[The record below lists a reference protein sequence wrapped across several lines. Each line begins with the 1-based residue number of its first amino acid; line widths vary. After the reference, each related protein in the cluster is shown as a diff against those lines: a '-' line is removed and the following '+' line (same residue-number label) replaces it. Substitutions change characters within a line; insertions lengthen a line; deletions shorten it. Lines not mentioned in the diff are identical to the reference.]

1 MEGGLSHWDKQHLT
15 NYLIKK
21 KPHFVEVSP
30 RTLTVK
36 TLRHEGKLARA
47 RQGRRVAG
55 TIGQN
60 ARIIL

>member
-1 MEGGLSHWDKQHLT
+1 MFRMAFLQE
-15 NYLIKK
+15 

-36 TLRHEGKLARA
+36 TLQHEGKRARA

>member
-1 MEGGLSHWDKQHLT
+1 
-15 NYLIKK
+15 
-21 KPHFVEVSP
+21 
-30 RTLTVK
+30 VK
-36 TLRHEGKLARA
+36 TLQHEGKRARA